1 MTQTSLTPVSPGAID
16 VLLGIKHVGPSPTP
30 APAEPEH
37 DLADAPNLGSV
48 ATAPVDPTSVLA
60 SGFVRPV
67 EGPITSRFGP
77 RFHPILQVWKLHTG
91 TDIGAACGTPVK
103 AAKDGSV
110 TSAGVAG
117 GYGNRVVL
125 DHGQGLA
132 TTYNHLSSYAAA
144 VGMQVR
150 QGQVIG
156 YVGTTGLS
164 TGCHLHFEVMVN
176 GVLVDSG
183 PYLDLA
189 PAPSVTLPPAVAA
202 TSGAAAPVAAAA
214 APAPAPAVQAP
225 AVQAPAVPPAPA
237 PAPPPPA
244 AAPPAPP
251 SSPRRRPD
259 PDHADP
265 DHADDVMPAARWHPV
280 AHPRL
285 RRVVPVAG
293 GSLLV
298 YRAEVEQVSVDVEHI
313 VDLQHR
319 LDLQHVGIGSGE
331 QVNGLETHQRS
342 VSHLPRSHP
351 SRVAMASPTWVVE
364 RAASPRAARSALTAA
379 STA

>member
-1 MTQTSLTPVSPGAID
+1 MAGRWWGARTPGRHAASAPRFSRGTMAGAALGAALVSLVAPAVGRAGAQPAPVQPATAQFVAAPAAMTQPSLTLVWPGAID
-16 VLLGIKHVGPSPTP
+16 VLLGSKHLGPAPTP

-103 AAKDGSV
+103 AAKDGTV

-132 TTYNHLSSYAAA
+132 TTYNHLTSYAAA

-189 PAPSVTLPPAVAA
+189 PAPSVTIPAAVAA

-214 APAPAPAVQAP
+214 APAAQAPAMQAPAPAAQAP
-225 AVQAPAVPPAPA
+225 AVRAAHPRPRRRRPARRRQHRR
-237 PAPPPPA
+237 
-244 AAPPAPP
+244 
-251 SSPRRRPD
+251 PRRRPRRRR
-259 PDHADP
+259 
-265 DHADDVMPAARWHPV
+265 PARRRMAPRRPPPALARR
-280 AHPRL
+280 APRKGPPPRPPRGSRASQP
-285 RRVVPVAG
+285 RRPA
-293 GSLLV
+293 
-298 YRAEVEQVSVDVEHI
+298 
-313 VDLQHR
+313 
-319 LDLQHVGIGSGE
+319 
-331 QVNGLETHQRS
+331 
-342 VSHLPRSHP
+342 
-351 SRVAMASPTWVVE
+351 
-364 RAASPRAARSALTAA
+364 
-379 STA
+379 

>member
-1 MTQTSLTPVSPGAID
+1 MAGAALGAALVSLVAPAVGRAGEQPAPVRPPTAQFVAAPAAMTQTSLTPVSPGAID

-30 APAEPEH
+30 AAAEPEH

-48 ATAPVDPTSVLA
+48 ATVPVDPTSVLA

-110 TSAGVAG
+110 TSAGIAG
-117 GYGNRVVL
+117 GDGNRVVL

-164 TGCHLHFEVMVN
+164 TGCHLHFEDMVN
-176 GVLVDSG
+176 GVLVDTA

-214 APAPAPAVQAP
+214 APAPAVQAP
-225 AVQAPAVPPAPA
+225 A
-237 PAPPPPA
+237 
-244 AAPPAPP
+244 
-251 SSPRRRPD
+251 
-259 PDHADP
+259 
-265 DHADDVMPAARWHPV
+265 
-280 AHPRL
+280 
-285 RRVVPVAG
+285 
-293 GSLLV
+293 
-298 YRAEVEQVSVDVEHI
+298 
-313 VDLQHR
+313 
-319 LDLQHVGIGSGE
+319 
-331 QVNGLETHQRS
+331 
-342 VSHLPRSHP
+342 
-351 SRVAMASPTWVVE
+351 
-364 RAASPRAARSALTAA
+364 
-379 STA
+379 